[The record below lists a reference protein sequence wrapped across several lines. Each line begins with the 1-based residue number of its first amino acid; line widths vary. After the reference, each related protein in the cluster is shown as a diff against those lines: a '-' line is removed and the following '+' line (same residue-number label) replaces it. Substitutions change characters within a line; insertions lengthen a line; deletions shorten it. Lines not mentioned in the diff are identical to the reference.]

1 MSRPGRSTIQPRVIS
16 SSMAVDVV
24 LSSWTTS
31 VSSPS
36 STRQRDRRRWQKES
50 TPSSMPTTWPM
61 QERCDLHLTVSTMRL
76 PKSRLF
82 KCIQARDSEAALVG
96 SQPFIVYDNHNHIT
110 LSITDIAASWQLQD
124 NVTKVIAF
132 LKVWHNMQPNCSF
145 VLQSTTPGVATEVSC
160 SVTAEQESSDEGDAA
175 HVVIVEDMN
184 KFQESS
190 RHLRQIQTT
199 TRLSTIPHQ
208 LKMQL
213 ASLLDP
219 PDHIRGHD
227 WRHLASE
234 LGLDEKVP
242 YLESKGNPTELL
254 LMVWE
259 MRNDSLSSLTTTM
272 RDIEREDAAT
282 TIRSFQETTTVEM
295 AETSPKLE
303 EECVVPEDLKT
314 ELVLLL
320 DPIDEVNGHDW
331 RHLAALLELNNK
343 IRFLQRKSSPTD
355 VLLDHC
361 EMKNISLPALAAMM
375 RTMGRED
382 AAVTIECYII

>member
-1 MSRPGRSTIQPRVIS
+1 M
-16 SSMAVDVV
+16 
-24 LSSWTTS
+24 
-31 VSSPS
+31 
-36 STRQRDRRRWQKES
+36 
-50 TPSSMPTTWPM
+50 
-61 QERCDLHLTVSTMRL
+61 
-76 PKSRLF
+76 F
-82 KCIQARDSEAALVG
+82 CIKFSL
-96 SQPFIVYDNHNHIT
+96 
-110 LSITDIAASWQLQD
+110 
-124 NVTKVIAF
+124 VTK
-132 LKVWHNMQPNCSF
+132 QF
-145 VLQSTTPGVATEVSC
+145 VQ
-160 SVTAEQESSDEGDAA
+160 
-175 HVVIVEDMN
+175 
-184 KFQESS
+184 FQESS

>member
-1 MSRPGRSTIQPRVIS
+1 MFSIKFP
-16 SSMAVDVV
+16 
-24 LSSWTTS
+24 L
-31 VSSPS
+31 
-36 STRQRDRRRWQKES
+36 
-50 TPSSMPTTWPM
+50 
-61 QERCDLHLTVSTMRL
+61 LT
-76 PKSRLF
+76 KQFLF
-82 KCIQARDSEAALVG
+82 VQ
-96 SQPFIVYDNHNHIT
+96 
-110 LSITDIAASWQLQD
+110 
-124 NVTKVIAF
+124 
-132 LKVWHNMQPNCSF
+132 
-145 VLQSTTPGVATEVSC
+145 
-160 SVTAEQESSDEGDAA
+160 
-175 HVVIVEDMN
+175 
-184 KFQESS
+184 FQESS

-234 LGLDEKVP
+234 LGLDEQVP

-320 DPIDEVNGHDW
+320 DPIDEVNGYDW
-331 RHLAALLELNNK
+331 RHLAAELGLDHK
-343 IRFLQRKSSPTD
+343 IGYLQRKASPTEE
-355 VLLDHC
+355 LLRHC
-361 EMKNISLPALAAMM
+361 EMMNISLPALVTVM
-375 RTMGRED
+375 RNMDRED
-382 AAVTIECYII
+382 AAVTIEAHVSITYDTYL